1 MATQQERDIRAT
13 LERTKGKVEN
23 LMAHMETALGSDPI
37 SMLSLRRRFSKVE
50 DVWAKYESLYDQL
63 CAITEADQAE
73 RDRDD
78 FNAFQDRYSDVHGR
92 ADDAIENDRSTEEA
106 RLVALASKQKVQ
118 QYQAGWK
125 AVHTRIEKALEEI
138 ETSLGGEAIATLE
151 ELEVEE
157 VQLRQVKESLE
168 ESTSLVDAI
177 ISKDPNQADAMKDAE
192 AAKSVSADSKI

>member
-1 MATQQERDIRAT
+1 M
-13 LERTKGKVEN
+13 
-23 LMAHMETALGSDPI
+23 
-37 SMLSLRRRFSKVE
+37 E
-50 DVWAKYESLYDQL
+50 DVWAEYESLYDQL
-63 CAITEADQAE
+63 RSITEDDQAE

-92 ADDAIENDRSTEEA
+92 ADDAIKNDRSTEEA
-106 RLVALASKQKVQ
+106 RLKALASKQKVQ

-157 VQLRQVKESLE
+157 GQLRQVQAGLE
-168 ESTSLVDAI
+168 ESANLVNAI
-177 ISKDPNQADAMKDAE
+177 ISKDPAQTDAMKDAE
-192 AAKSVSADSKI
+192 AAKSVSADSKIRACKKRLAGFRAAINKASNTGAAAPATTEAPAAPTSRPPIGP